1 MSKNKKNPPLIGQVE
16 GYNYSL
22 GYGTIDAN
30 GQKIIFTYKHLPIKD
45 GKFVVPTK
53 GQTVSFYIEK
63 DNFYG
68 TIATNIKIIN

>member
-1 MSKNKKNPPLIGQVE
+1 MSKNKKETPHIGTVE
-16 GYNYSL
+16 DYNYSL
-22 GYGTIDAN
+22 GYGTIDSD

-45 GKFVVPTK
+45 GKFIIPTK
-53 GQTVSFYIEK
+53 GQQVSFSTEK